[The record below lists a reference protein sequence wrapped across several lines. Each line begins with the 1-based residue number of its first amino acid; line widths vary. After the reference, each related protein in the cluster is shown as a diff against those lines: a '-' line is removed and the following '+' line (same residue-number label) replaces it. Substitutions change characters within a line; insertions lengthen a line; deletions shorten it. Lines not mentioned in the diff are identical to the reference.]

1 MNIYR
6 EWYNM
11 KRAEYMVKVLRN
23 NDYVAELA
31 RTKEEAREI
40 LLSMIPEGSTIGL
53 GGSVTV
59 KALNVLDE
67 LRTEKYHLLDRY
79 AVEPDHME
87 VCRDSLL
94 TDVFIT
100 GTNAVTMKGELVNID
115 CSGSRT
121 AAIMFGPRKVIVVV
135 GANKLVKDLNA
146 AFVRLKEIAPMNCVK
161 EGHQT
166 PCVKSG
172 ICEDCHVKQTEIIKG
187 RMCNHIG
194 ITLTGHKFPGRMCAI
209 VIAEELGF

>member
-1 MNIYR
+1 MNAYKA
-6 EWYNM
+6 WYNL
-11 KRAEYMVKVLRN
+11 KRAEYMVKVLRE

-31 RTKEEAREI
+31 RTKEEARKI
-40 LLSMIPEGSTIGL
+40 LLSMIPAGSTIGL

-59 KALNVLDE
+59 KALDVLDE

-79 AVEPDHME
+79 KVEPDHME

-121 AAIMFGPRKVIVVV
+121 AAIMFGPRKVIVVI
-135 GANKLVKDLNA
+135 GANKLVKNIDA
-146 AFVRLKEIAPMNCVK
+146 AFQRLREIAPMNCVK

-166 PCVKSG
+166 PCIETG
-172 ICEDCHVKQTEIIKG
+172 ICEDCHVKQTETIKG

-194 ITLTGHKFPGRMCAI
+194 ITLTAHKFPGRMCAI